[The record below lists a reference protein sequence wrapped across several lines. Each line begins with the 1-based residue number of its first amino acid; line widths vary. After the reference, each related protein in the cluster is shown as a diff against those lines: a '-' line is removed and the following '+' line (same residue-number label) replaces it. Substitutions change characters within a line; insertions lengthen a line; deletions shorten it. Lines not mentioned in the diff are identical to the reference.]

1 MLASEQGNGVLWH
14 HSASTLNAATPRD
27 AAASFRKSERNVRL
41 ALALSRRNHSRRQKI
56 RRWQAWRNGVVATK
70 LGAVERR
77 RKIGLAA
84 GGAALLAIGLWA
96 AAGERVQSG
105 VVGDAIALI
114 GEARTGR
121 VTLDLPK
128 AIANVRVREARL
140 PGRPIVLID
149 AGHGGRDP
157 GAPGVSG
164 NTREKDLTLAMAREL
179 ADLLEQRGRV
189 RVALTREK
197 DEYLTL
203 EQRAGIARHLQAGLF
218 LSLHMDSAPNPL
230 AKGATIYSLSD
241 VASSAEAARFAEAE
255 NGADGALSSEA
266 DDSVRA
272 LLADVALR
280 EQMEAS
286 AGLAERL
293 LRRAAGRVELRP
305 RPHQFAAFHVLRRAE
320 TPAVLVEAGYISN
333 AEDEAMLMTR
343 EGRAPLVLALA
354 QSIEADMALRAR

>member
-1 MLASEQGNGVLWH
+1 M
-14 HSASTLNAATPRD
+14 AAGAGALVAVGLLT
-27 AAASFRKSERNVRL
+27 L
-41 ALALSRRNHSRRQKI
+41 ALA
-56 RRWQAWRNGVVATK
+56 
-70 LGAVERR
+70 
-77 RKIGLAA
+77 
-84 GGAALLAIGLWA
+84 GGG
-96 AAGERVQSG
+96 SG

-114 GEARTGR
+114 GEARTGGL
-121 VTLDLPK
+121 TLDLPE
-128 AIANVRVREARL
+128 ALADVRVREARY

-149 AGHGGRDP
+149 PGHGGRDP

-164 NTREKDLTLAMAREL
+164 ASQEKDLALAMAKEL

-189 RVALTREK
+189 RVAMTREDDK
-197 DEYLTL
+197 YLTL
-203 EQRAGIARHLQAGLF
+203 EQRAAIARRLQAGLF

-230 AKGATIYSLSD
+230 AKGATVYSLSD

-255 NGADGALSSEA
+255 NRVDGALSSEP

-280 EQMEAS
+280 EQMEVS
-286 AGLAERL
+286 AGLADRL

-320 TPAVLVEAGYISN
+320 TPAVLIEAGYISN
-333 AEDEAMLMTR
+333 ADDEAMLITK

-354 QSIEADMALRAR
+354 QAVEADLAARSAP

>member
-1 MLASEQGNGVLWH
+1 M
-14 HSASTLNAATPRD
+14 D
-27 AAASFRKSERNVRL
+27 
-41 ALALSRRNHSRRQKI
+41 RR
-56 RRWQAWRNGVVATK
+56 G
-70 LGAVERR
+70 
-77 RKIGLAA
+77 KIGLAA
-84 GGAALLAIGLWA
+84 VGAALALATLLAMA
-96 AAGERVQSG
+96 AARGRGG

-114 GEARTGR
+114 GEARTGGL
-121 VTLDLPK
+121 TLILPE
-128 AIANVRVREARL
+128 AVMDVRVREARL

-149 AGHGGRDP
+149 PGHGGRDP

-164 NTREKDLTLAMAREL
+164 TIREKDLTLAMAKEL

-189 RVALTREK
+189 RVALTREDDK
-197 DEYLTL
+197 YLTL
-203 EQRAGIARHLQAGLF
+203 DQRASIARRLQAGLF

-230 AKGATIYSLSD
+230 AKGATVYSLSD
-241 VASSAEAARFAEAE
+241 VASSAEAARFAQAE
-255 NGADGALSSEA
+255 NRSEEALSSEP

-280 EQMEAS
+280 EQMEIS

-305 RPHQFAAFHVLRRAE
+305 RPHQFATFHVLRRAE

-333 AEDEAMLMTR
+333 ADDEAMLMTK

-354 QSIEADMALRAR
+354 QAVEADMATRAER

>member
-1 MLASEQGNGVLWH
+1 M
-14 HSASTLNAATPRD
+14 
-27 AAASFRKSERNVRL
+27 ERNRRIGLTVCVVVLVAVALL
-41 ALALSRRNHSRRQKI
+41 ALA
-56 RRWQAWRNGVVATK
+56 VA
-70 LGAVERR
+70 
-77 RKIGLAA
+77 
-84 GGAALLAIGLWA
+84 
-96 AAGERVQSG
+96 RVRTG

-114 GEARTGR
+114 GEARTGGLT
-121 VTLDLPK
+121 VVMPEAVKDVG
-128 AIANVRVREARL
+128 VRGASV

-149 AGHGGRDP
+149 PGHGGRDP

-164 NTREKDLTLAMAREL
+164 TTREKDLTLAMATEL

-189 RVALTREK
+189 RVAMTREK
-197 DEYLTL
+197 DKYLTL
-203 EQRAGIARHLQAGLF
+203 EQRAAIARHLQASLF

-241 VASSAEAARFAEAE
+241 VASSAEAARFAQAE
-255 NGADGALSSEA
+255 NAAGGALSSEP

-272 LLADVALR
+272 LLAEVALR

-320 TPAVLVEAGYISN
+320 TPAVLVEAVYISN
-333 AEDEAMLMTR
+333 ADDQAMLMTR

-354 QSIEADMALRAR
+354 QAVEADLASRNAR

>member
-1 MLASEQGNGVLWH
+1 M
-14 HSASTLNAATPRD
+14 
-27 AAASFRKSERNVRL
+27 
-41 ALALSRRNHSRRQKI
+41 
-56 RRWQAWRNGVVATK
+56 
-70 LGAVERR
+70 ERR
-77 RKIGLAA
+77 RKIGLVA
-84 GGAALLAIGLWA
+84 GVAVLVAIALISIAVGR
-96 AAGERVQSG
+96 GPTG

-121 VTLDLPK
+121 VTLDLPG
-128 AIANVRVREARL
+128 AVTNVRVREARL

-149 AGHGGRDP
+149 PGHGGRDP

-164 NTREKDLTLAMAREL
+164 TTREKDLTLAMAKEL

-189 RVALTREK
+189 RVAMTREDDK
-197 DEYLTL
+197 YLTL
-203 EQRAGIARHLQAGLF
+203 EERAAIARHLQASLF
-218 LSLHMDSAPNPL
+218 LSMHMDSAPNPL
-230 AKGATIYSLSD
+230 ARGATVYSLSD
-241 VASSAEAARFAEAE
+241 VASSAEAARFAQVENAE
-255 NGADGALSSEA
+255 GGALSSEA
-266 DDSVRA
+266 DDSVRG

-333 AEDEAMLMTR
+333 ADDEAMLMTK

-354 QSIEADMALRAR
+354 QAVEADLATRSPR

>member
-1 MLASEQGNGVLWH
+1 M
-14 HSASTLNAATPRD
+14 
-27 AAASFRKSERNVRL
+27 
-41 ALALSRRNHSRRQKI
+41 
-56 RRWQAWRNGVVATK
+56 
-70 LGAVERR
+70 VERR
-77 RKIGLAA
+77 RKIGLAI
-84 GGAALLAIGLWA
+84 GGTILLTIGLLAF
-96 AAGERVQSG
+96 AAGRVRTG
-105 VVGDAIALI
+105 VVADAIALI

-121 VTLDLPK
+121 VTLELPEPV
-128 AIANVRVREARL
+128 ADIRVRQARV

-149 AGHGGRDP
+149 PGHGGRDP

-164 NTREKDLTLAMAREL
+164 TSREKDLTLALSREL

-189 RVALTREK
+189 RVALTRE
-197 DEYLTL
+197 DDRYLTL
-203 EQRAGIARHLQAGLF
+203 EQRAGIARRLQAALF
-218 LSLHMDSAPNPL
+218 LSIHMDSAPNPM
-230 AKGATIYSLSD
+230 ARGATIYSLSD
-241 VASSAEAARFAEAE
+241 IASSAEAARFAMAE
-255 NGADGALSSEA
+255 NAAGGALSSEA

-333 AEDEAMLMTR
+333 AEDEAKLMSR
-343 EGRAPLVLALA
+343 EGRAPIVLALA
-354 QSIEADMALRAR
+354 QAIEADLALRQAR